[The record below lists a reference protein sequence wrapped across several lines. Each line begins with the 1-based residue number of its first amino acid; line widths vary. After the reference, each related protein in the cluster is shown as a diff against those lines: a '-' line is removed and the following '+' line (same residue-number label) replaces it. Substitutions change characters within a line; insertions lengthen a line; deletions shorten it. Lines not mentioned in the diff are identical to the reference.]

1 MKPFC
6 LFLGLALVAGC
17 REDAP
22 RQPDPRAARA
32 APPQAKSL
40 TSPAAD
46 ASSGQTQEPEADG
59 AGAPPLIT
67 GESWMQRELSKQEHL
82 RLLREYSAKAD
93 PDDPFALTEEKINA
107 LSKLD
112 DVVIY

>member
-1 MKPFC
+1 MKTIC

-17 REDAP
+17 GKDAR
-22 RQPDPRAARA
+22 RQPDRRAVKA
-32 APPQAKSL
+32 APPHAEAL
-40 TSPAAD
+40 PSPAAET
-46 ASSGQTQEPEADG
+46 SSGHTQEPEADG
-59 AGAPPLIT
+59 AGAAPLIT

-82 RLLREYSAKAD
+82 RLLREYSEKAE

-112 DVVIY
+112 EVVIY